1 VKLLESIVGIVPKNL
16 TVVKFAHSNAF
27 APMVVT
33 DAGIVTL
40 VKPAQPENAY
50 AKILFTVFGIV
61 YVDPVLATGYIINDV
76 TALLN
81 MILSIEE

>member
-1 VKLLESIVGIVPKNL
+1 MKLLVPMVGIVPKNL
-16 TVVKFAHSNAF
+16 TVVRFAQSNAF
-27 APMVVT
+27 APILVT

-40 VKPAQPENAY
+40 VKPAQPENAN
-50 AKILFTVFGIV
+50 AKIVFTVFGIV

-81 MILSIEE
+81 MIPSIEE